1 MCKLLNPMMLPI
13 LSYPKGGEVN
23 PKGLMYGHFLRQLL
37 GVRKSTTNQKSLAG
51 YPVQTHN
58 QVLLYH
64 N

>member
-1 MCKLLNPMMLPI
+1 MMLLI
-13 LSYPKGGEVN
+13 LCYPKGGEVN
-23 PKGLMYGHFLRQLL
+23 PNEGLMHGHFLRQLL

-58 QVLLYH
+58 QALLYH